1 MYWLSPH
8 EMHWS
13 ENLQG
18 YSDKY
23 KAICFQPNVCNAL
36 FSWLT
41 QAYCYRMH
49 CCKRSLLTVA
59 IDFSSVLLPVS
70 IHLSTVT
77 CDSELAL
84 MNQLITNT
92 YYVLDFEHGTE
103 RTERKSYPYS
113 RRYIQSNRQVFQI
126 NPPVTVKY
134 GMSRGGMYME
144 FLEHCTY
151 ILMFLST

>member
-1 MYWLSPH
+1 M
-8 EMHWS
+8 
-13 ENLQG
+13 
-18 YSDKY
+18 
-23 KAICFQPNVCNAL
+23 CNAL

-41 QAYCYRMH
+41 QTYCYRIH

-103 RTERKSYPYS
+103 DREKVISLL

-134 GMSRGGMYME
+134 GMSHGGMYME

-151 ILMFLST
+151 IFMFFST